1 MPDTSLKPFSDLN
14 KPPGIFI
21 LRYRQESDLNENQA
35 AGQGKTPL
43 TLLGELKLKLASAD
57 GNSGSQNLFRKGK
70 PAVYRKLTEEAAEV
84 WMAWRFESGE
94 DLALEISQLWYYL
107 ILLSFYSPED
117 NTEAEG
123 LFRKLESGLLEEA
136 DSEQPAKSLI
146 HACSDLVCGA
156 KAFPAALSEILRHS
170 LKLAGS
176 KRIQLT
182 DIFSH
187 L

>member
-1 MPDTSLKPFSDLN
+1 LTD
-14 KPPGIFI
+14 
-21 LRYRQESDLNENQA
+21 NQP

-43 TLLGELKLKLASAD
+43 TLLGELKLKLTNEN
-57 GNSGSQNLFRKGK
+57 GTSGSQKLFRKGK
-70 PAVYRKLTEEAAEV
+70 PAVYRKLSEEAAEV
-84 WMAWRFESGE
+84 WMAWRFETGE

-117 NTEAEG
+117 NAAASS
-123 LFRKLESGLLEEA
+123 LFRDLESGLLEEPE
-136 DSEQPAKSLI
+136 SEQPAKSLI
-146 HACSDLVCGA
+146 HSCSDLICGA
-156 KAFPAALSEILRHS
+156 REYPEVLSEVLRHS
-170 LKLAGS
+170 LKLAGT